1 MRVHRVVSCVF
12 VACLTLAAP
21 AAAQLPA
28 GTPLPATLPDA
39 DAAGTPAPISLA
51 YLEGRADHVRRDGVQ
66 PAQAPD
72 LLEEE
77 DRLVTTEGHA
87 ELVVDDGSVVHVDR
101 VSDVRVDLGVRLR
114 IVRGRVRVYT
124 APDIDALYL
133 ASPAGPV
140 RLAADGVYDLAAAD
154 LDGET
159 VIAVV
164 AGHAALLSGD
174 TETPIGA
181 DDILRVDPRDP
192 RPRWERG
199 TPRDP
204 FTDWS
209 DQRLRTMTSARHAA
223 LPPPVQPWAADLAVH
238 GQWSTM
244 APYGPVWFPAA
255 GPAWRPYQ
263 MGAWRFTRYGWT
275 WIDQQRWAWPVH
287 HYGRWGHHAARGW
300 FWIPQRAWGPA
311 WVSWAVAADHVA
323 WSPLGW
329 DRRPLVDFAVG
340 ARLGPAGLFAS
351 TWSILPRHAFG
362 RRGWIDRDLTD
373 PRYLPGPVLGGF
385 VSQMIGP
392 RGPAGPGD
400 RFAARPGRRALPP
413 ASRPPSRGVGGPPIA
428 YQPPPAAVPRE
439 ESTPS
444 APPRRRPMDAPP
456 IDPGLP
462 APGVRERE
470 WAPVPVDGTYAAPAI
485 PRRAPREQRPVGAP
499 VRVPRGEAP
508 PATPPPAAPVA
519 PAPPASSPGW
529 VRPRPA
535 PSGTSEPHGAGAD
548 ARPRRAEPS
557 EGAAARGER
566 RGGDAAGGQGAN
578 GQGGARRRR

>member
-1 MRVHRVVSCVF
+1 M
-12 VACLTLAAP
+12 ACLALAAP
-21 AAAQLPA
+21 AAAQSFPGAPFTTAPA
-28 GTPLPATLPDA
+28 APDTA
-39 DAAGTPAPISLA
+39 ETPAPLTLA
-51 YLEGRADHVRRDGVQ
+51 YVEGRADLVRRDGVQ

-72 LLEEE
+72 LLEAD
-77 DRLVTTEGHA
+77 DRLVTTDGYA
-87 ELVVDDGSVVHVDR
+87 ELVIDDGSVVHIDR
-101 VSDVRVDLGVRLR
+101 ATDVRVDLGVRLR
-114 IVRGRVRVYT
+114 LVRGRMRVHT
-124 APDIDALYL
+124 PADSEALYV

-140 RLAADGVYDLAAAD
+140 RLAAAGVYDLAAAD
-154 LDGET
+154 LDGDT

-164 AGHAALLSGD
+164 SGHAALLTGD
-174 TETPIGA
+174 TETPVGA

-199 TPRDP
+199 TPRDA
-204 FTDWS
+204 FADWS
-209 DQRLRTMTSARHAA
+209 DRRLHTATSARHAA
-223 LPPPVQPWAADLAVH
+223 LPPPVQPWAADLAAN

-244 APYGPVWFPAA
+244 APFGPVWFPSA

-300 FWIPQRAWGPA
+300 YWIPQRAWGPA

-329 DRRPLVDFAVG
+329 DRRPLVDFTVG

-385 VSQMIGP
+385 VSQMVGP
-392 RGPAGPGD
+392 RGPAGSGD

-413 ASRPPSRGVGGPPIA
+413 GPRPPSRGVGVPPIA
-428 YQPPPAAVPRE
+428 YQPPPPAAVPRAE
-439 ESTPS
+439 GIPS
-444 APPRRRPMDAPP
+444 ASPRRRPMDAPP
-456 IDPGLP
+456 IDPLLP

-470 WAPVPVDGTYAAPAI
+470 WAPVPVDGTYAAPAM

-508 PATPPPAAPVA
+508 PATPPAAVPVA

-535 PSGTSEPHGAGAD
+535 PAGEGEPRGAE

-557 EGAAARGER
+557 AGATARGER
-566 RGGDAAGGQGAN
+566 RGGDAAAGQGARD
-578 GQGGARRRR
+578 QGGARRRR

>member
-1 MRVHRVVSCVF
+1 MRVHRVAFRVF
-12 VACLTLAAP
+12 AACLALAAP
-21 AAAQLPA
+21 AAAQPFA
-28 GTPLPATLPDA
+28 GTPLPATRPDA
-39 DAAGTPAPISLA
+39 DTADLPAPISLA
-51 YLEGRADHVRRDGVQ
+51 FVEGRADHVRRDGVQ

-72 LLEEE
+72 LLEED
-77 DRLVTTEGHA
+77 DRLVTTEGQA
-87 ELVVDDGSVVHVDR
+87 ELVFDDGSVVHVDR
-101 VSDVRVDLGVRLR
+101 MSDVRVDLGVRLR
-114 IVRGRVRVYT
+114 LVRGRARVYT
-124 APDIDALYL
+124 APDIDSLSL

-164 AGHAALLSGD
+164 AGHAALITGD

-192 RPRWERG
+192 HPRWERG
-199 TPRDP
+199 TPRDA

-209 DQRLRTMTSARHAA
+209 DRRLRTITSARHAA
-223 LPPPVQPWAADLAVH
+223 LPPPVQPWAADLAAH

-275 WIDQQRWAWPVH
+275 WIDAQRWAWPVH

-300 FWIPQRAWGPA
+300 YWIPQRAWGPA
-311 WVSWAVAADHVA
+311 WVSWALAADHVA

-400 RFAARPGRRALPP
+400 RFAARPGRRAMPSAP
-413 ASRPPSRGVGGPPIA
+413 RPSSPGIGAPPIA
-428 YQPPPAAVPRE
+428 YEPSAPPPTAVPRQE
-439 ESTPS
+439 PAPY

-456 IDPGLP
+456 IDPAP
-462 APGVRERE
+462 ASGARERE
-470 WAPVPVDGTYAAPAI
+470 WAPVPEAGVYTPRAV
-485 PRRAPREQRPVGAP
+485 PRRAPREQAPVGAP
-499 VRVPRGEAP
+499 VRVPRTEAP
-508 PATPPPAAPVA
+508 PHTEPPSAPAEPAAV
-519 PAPPASSPGW
+519 PG
-529 VRPRPA
+529 RMRARPA
-535 PSGTSEPHGAGAD
+535 PGSDGGARRGDTD
-548 ARPRRAEPS
+548 ARPRGGEPS
-557 EGAAARGER
+557 
-566 RGGDAAGGQGAN
+566 GGS
-578 GQGGARRRR
+578 RRRR

>member
-1 MRVHRVVSCVF
+1 MRVHRVVSCAL
-12 VACLTLAAP
+12 VASLALAAP
-21 AAAQLPA
+21 AAAQPSA
-28 GTPLPATLPDA
+28 GTPFPSALPDA
-39 DAAGTPAPISLA
+39 DAAGAPAPVSLA
-51 YLEGRADHVRRDGVQ
+51 YIEGRVDHVRRDGVE

-72 LLEEE
+72 LLEED
-77 DRLVTTEGHA
+77 DRLVTTDGHA
-87 ELVVDDGSVVHVDR
+87 ELVIDDGSVVHVDR

-114 IVRGRVRVYT
+114 LVRGRIRVAT

-164 AGHAALLSGD
+164 AGHAALITGD

-199 TPRDP
+199 SPRDA

-209 DQRLRTMTSARHAA
+209 DRRLRTVTSARHVA
-223 LPPPVQPWAADLAVH
+223 LPPAVQPWAADLAAN

-244 APYGPVWFPAA
+244 APYGPVWFPSA

-263 MGAWRFTRYGWT
+263 MGGWRFTRYGWT
-275 WIDQQRWAWPVH
+275 WIDQQRWGWPVH

-300 FWIPQRAWGPA
+300 YWIPHRAWGPA

-362 RRGWIDRDLTD
+362 RRGWIDRDLAD

-400 RFAARPGRRALPP
+400 RFAVRPGRRAMPP
-413 ASRPPSRGVGGPPIA
+413 GPRPSSPGFGAPPIA
-428 YQPPPAAVPRE
+428 YEPSLPPPTARPRDE
-439 ESTPS
+439 RTPD

-456 IDPGLP
+456 IEP
-462 APGVRERE
+462 APSSGTGERE
-470 WAPVPVDGTYAAPAI
+470 WAPVPEAGTYIPRAV
-485 PRRAPREQRPVGAP
+485 PRRAPREQAPVGAP

-508 PATPPPAAPVA
+508 PHAEPPSSPPAPAAAPGRMRA
-519 PAPPASSPGW
+519 
-529 VRPRPA
+529 RPA
-535 PSGTSEPHGAGAD
+535 PGSDAGTRGGDTD
-548 ARPRRAEPS
+548 ARPRGAEPS
-557 EGAAARGER
+557 
-566 RGGDAAGGQGAN
+566 
-578 GQGGARRRR
+578 GGARRRR

>member
-1 MRVHRVVSCVF
+1 MRVHRVASRVLA
-12 VACLTLAAP
+12 ACLALAAP
-21 AAAQLPA
+21 AAAQPFA
-28 GTPLPATLPDA
+28 GTPLPATGPDA
-39 DAAGTPAPISLA
+39 DAADPPAPLSLA
-51 YLEGRADHVRRDGVQ
+51 YVEGRADHVRRDGVQ

-72 LLEEE
+72 LLEED
-77 DRLVTTEGHA
+77 DRLVTTEGQA
-87 ELVVDDGSVVHVDR
+87 ELVFDDGSVVHVDR
-101 VSDVRVDLGVRLR
+101 MSDVRVDLGVRLR
-114 IVRGRVRVYT
+114 LVRGRARVYT
-124 APDIDALYL
+124 APDIDALTL

-164 AGHAALLSGD
+164 AGHAALITGD

-199 TPRDP
+199 TPRDA

-209 DQRLRTMTSARHAA
+209 DRRLRTITSTRHAA
-223 LPPPVQPWAADLAVH
+223 LPPAAQPWAADLAAN

-244 APYGPVWFPAA
+244 APYGPVWFPSA

-275 WIDQQRWAWPVH
+275 WIDAQRWAWPVH

-300 FWIPQRAWGPA
+300 YWIPQRAWGPA

-400 RFAARPGRRALPP
+400 RFAARPGRRAMPP
-413 ASRPPSRGVGGPPIA
+413 VPRPSSRGIGAPPFA
-428 YQPPPAAVPRE
+428 YQPSAPPPAVPRE
-439 ESTPS
+439 EP
-444 APPRRRPMDAPP
+444 APYVPPRRRPMDAPP
-456 IDPGLP
+456 IDP
-462 APGVRERE
+462 APSSGARERE
-470 WAPVPVDGTYAAPAI
+470 WAPVPEAGVYTPRAV
-485 PRRAPREQRPVGAP
+485 PRRAPREQAPVGAP
-499 VRVPRGEAP
+499 VRVPRTEAP
-508 PATPPPAAPVA
+508 PHTEPPSAPAEPAAA
-519 PAPPASSPGW
+519 PGRMRARPGPGSDGSA
-529 VRPRPA
+529 RR
-535 PSGTSEPHGAGAD
+535 GDTD
-548 ARPRRAEPS
+548 ARPRGAEPS
-557 EGAAARGER
+557 
-566 RGGDAAGGQGAN
+566 GGS
-578 GQGGARRRR
+578 RRRR